1 MTKAKGTEGM
11 RAFLIIWVG
20 QVVSLLGSGLTS
32 FALGVW
38 VYQRTGS
45 VTKFAL
51 ILFFAALPGIVLS
64 PIAGAIV
71 DRWDRRRIII
81 LSDGMAALTSAILLI
96 LLWDE
101 SSNLLS
107 IWHIYALMVIA
118 SFANA
123 LHEPAYA
130 TATTLLVPKQHYG
143 RASGLVQMGEG
154 IARIAAPAIAGVML
168 LSVKLRGIL
177 IADLATFG
185 FAILTLLMVRVPQPE
200 RTPEDGPRSSLLR
213 EATVGWAY
221 LRQRSGLL
229 ALLAMFAVHNF
240 TTGMLQSLLPPLV
253 LSFASSA
260 ALGSILSSSGAGM
273 LVGTLIMGIWG
284 GPRRR
289 IYGVFAGLII
299 EGVILLVGGWRPS
312 VLLVGT
318 AAFIYLLVTPMVN
331 GCSQA
336 IWQSKVPPALQGR
349 VFAVRRMVVFSS
361 LPVAYFLAGP
371 LADRVF
377 EPLLV
382 PGGALAGSV
391 GALIGVGKGRGIA
404 LLFVLLGVLVVAGL
418 ALFYTY
424 RPLRNIETEMP
435 DAVPDA
441 DESGEKSLDEKD
453 VIEHETAAERR

>member
-1 MTKAKGTEGM
+1 MTLAKRTEGI
-11 RAFLIIWVG
+11 RVFLIIWFG

-81 LSDGMAALTSAILLI
+81 LSDAMAALTSAILLV

-101 SSNLLS
+101 SRNLLS

-130 TATTLLVPKQHYG
+130 SATTLLVPKQHYG
-143 RASGLVQMGEG
+143 RASGLVQMGDG

-168 LSVKLRGIL
+168 LSVGLRGIL

-185 FAILTLLMVRVPQPE
+185 FAVLTLLVVRVRQSEWPA
-200 RTPEDGPRSSLLR
+200 TTARSSLLQ
-213 EATVGWAY
+213 EAAVGWAY
-221 LRQRSGLL
+221 LRQRPGLL
-229 ALLAMFAVHNF
+229 ALLAVFVVHNF
-240 TTGMLQSLLPPLV
+240 ATGMLQCLLPPLV

-260 ALGSILSSSGAGM
+260 ALGTILSSSGAGM

-289 IYGVFAGLII
+289 IYGVFAGLMI
-299 EGVILLVGGWRPS
+299 EGLILLVAGWRPS

-318 AAFIYLLVTPMVN
+318 AAFIYLLVTPMVI

-336 IWQSKVPPALQGR
+336 MWQSKVPPPLQGR
-349 VFAVRRMVVFSS
+349 VFALRRMIVFSS
-361 LPVAYFLAGP
+361 LPVAYLLAGP

-377 EPLLV
+377 EPLLA
-382 PGGALAGSV
+382 PGGTLADSV
-391 GALIGVGKGRGIA
+391 GGLIGVGQGRGIA

-418 ALFYTY
+418 PLIYTY
-424 RPLRNIETEMP
+424 RPLRNIENEMP
-435 DAVPDA
+435 DAVPGVE
-441 DESGEKSLDEKD
+441 ESDRSLDEKD
-453 VIEHETAAERR
+453 VIEYETTVERC